1 MNKSTCGMQGFQ
13 KLFQVEISA
22 RLAVLSFER
31 RVSSLKLPPSEGC
44 MLSANTPIRYVRGT
58 MWKEARPGIPP

>member
-1 MNKSTCGMQGFQ
+1 MQGFQ

-31 RVSSLKLPPSEGC
+31 RVSSLKLP
-44 MLSANTPIRYVRGT
+44 AQ
-58 MWKEARPGIPP
+58 